1 MVFKIRSMLT
11 FLNKLDSDLRK
22 ALMAQIR
29 NLWTHSSTAIEGNS
43 LTLGETAFVLEEG
56 LTVAGKPL
64 RDHEEVVG
72 HAKAIDLLYA
82 ILRDDRNLTRED
94 LFALHRAV
102 QTEAVFDVYKPLGRW
117 KNQPNSTAAVV
128 NGTQVIFEY
137 ALPEDVPKLME
148 MWFNL
153 FNKLEGSVKPQDWE
167 AALDAYVSLHVSF
180 VRIHPFFDGN
190 GRLARL
196 VANLPVL
203 KAGLPP
209 IVVPREQRQQ
219 YIKALSDYHYAMGQ
233 VRAGDDLLPQKE
245 KLQSFTDFCRQ
256 AWQVTREL
264 VEAAHE
270 RQRQREKL

>member
-1 MVFKIRSMLT
+1 MLA
-11 FLNKLDSDLRK
+11 FLHKLDPDLRK

-72 HAKAIDLLYA
+72 HARAIDLLYA
-82 ILRDDRNLTRED
+82 ILRDDRNLNRED
-94 LFALHRAV
+94 LFALHTAV

-196 VANLPVL
+196 VANFPVL

-219 YIKALSDYHYAMGQ
+219 YIKALSDYHYTVGQ

-256 AWQVTREL
+256 AWQATREL

>member
-1 MVFKIRSMLT
+1 MLT
-11 FLNKLDSDLRK
+11 FIENLDPDLCK
-22 ALMAQIR
+22 ALMIQIR

-72 HAKAIDLLYA
+72 HARAIDLIYQ
-82 ILRDDRNLTRED
+82 ILQEDRNFTEEA

-117 KNQPNSTAAVV
+117 KNQPNSTAAIV
-128 NGTQVIFEY
+128 NGKQVIFEY
-137 ALPEDVPKLME
+137 ALPEDVPKLMGR
-148 MWFNL
+148 WFNL
-153 FNKLEGSVKPQDWE
+153 FNELEGSVKPQDWNQ
-167 AALDAYVSLHVSF
+167 ALDSYVSLHVSF

-196 VANLPVL
+196 VANIPVL
-203 KAGLPP
+203 KAGLSPL
-209 IVVPREQRQQ
+209 IIPREQRQQ
-219 YIKALSDYHYAMGQ
+219 YIEALSNYHYAVGQ
-233 VRAGDDLLPQKE
+233 IRAEDDLLPLKG
-245 KLQSFTDFCRQ
+245 KLQPFTEFCRQ
-256 AWQVTREL
+256 AWQATREL

-270 RQRQREKL
+270 KQRLRRKQ